1 MPVTVILKTHFFI
14 ITLGD
19 HYLNRKDDKTSSTIK
34 MVVNAMNVLDLLLTA
49 NDRMGVNQ
57 IAQMCEISPATTFR
71 ILKSMEQNGWIFQ
84 FSDGKYSLGE
94 KVKFRTEKESFY
106 LALRDVASIIMP
118 VYSERYS
125 QNMNLVVRKGFR
137 CSIIEQ
143 TRMNRLIDYLVPV
156 GTQVPYNAS
165 AGGKVLLSELPS
177 ELTDTIIS
185 SVPMIPF
192 TSRTITDPDL
202 FREELAKVKEQGY
215 ALDNLESF
223 TGAGCIA
230 VPVRDNKNTIVA
242 ALSFT
247 GITCFDD
254 PEFIEKFLPPLQ
266 EASSEINRLLYKSWG
281 NTPGPVNLP
290 E

>member
-1 MPVTVILKTHFFI
+1 M
-14 ITLGD
+14 
-19 HYLNRKDDKTSSTIK
+19 NRKDDSNSNTIK
-34 MVVNAMNVLDLLLTA
+34 MVVSAMNVLDLLLTS
-49 NDRMGVNQ
+49 NDRMGVNE
-57 IAQMCEISPATTFR
+57 IARMCEISPATAFR

-106 LALRDVASIIMP
+106 LALRDVASIVMP
-118 VYSERYS
+118 IYSERYA

-143 TRMNRLIDYLVPV
+143 TRMNRMIDYMVPV

-177 ELTDTIIS
+177 ALTDTIIN
-185 SVPMIPF
+185 SVPMISF
-192 TSRTITDPDL
+192 TNNTITDPEL
-202 FREELAKVKEQGY
+202 FRQELCKVRNQGY
-215 ALDNLESF
+215 ALDDRESF
-223 TGAGCIA
+223 TATGCIA
-230 VPVRDNKNTIVA
+230 VPVRDNKKTIVA

-247 GITCFDD
+247 GVTNFDEPD
-254 PEFIEKFLPPLQ
+254 FIDKFLPPLK
-266 EASSEINRLLYKSWG
+266 EAADEINRLLYKSWG
-281 NTPGPVNLP
+281 NTPGPVNIP

>member
-1 MPVTVILKTHFFI
+1 
-14 ITLGD
+14 
-19 HYLNRKDDKTSSTIK
+19 
-34 MVVNAMNVLDLLLTA
+34 MVVYAMNVLDLLLTA

-57 IAQMCEISPATTFR
+57 IARMCEISPATAFR

-118 VYSERYS
+118 VYSERYA

-143 TRMNRLIDYLVPV
+143 TRMNRLIDYMVPI

-165 AGGKVLLSELPS
+165 AGGKVLLCELPT
-177 ELTDTIIS
+177 ELTDTIIN

-192 TSRTITDPDL
+192 TTRTITDPDL
-202 FREELAKVKEQGY
+202 FREELRKVKDQGY
-215 ALDNLESF
+215 AIDNRESF
-223 TGAGCIA
+223 TGGGCIA
-230 VPVRDNKNTIVA
+230 VPVRDNKGTIVA

-247 GITCFDD
+247 GITDFED
-254 PEFIEKFLPPLQ
+254 PDFLNKYLPPLL
-266 EASSEINRLLYKSWG
+266 EASAEIKRLLYKSWG
-281 NTPGPVNLP
+281 NEPGPVNLP